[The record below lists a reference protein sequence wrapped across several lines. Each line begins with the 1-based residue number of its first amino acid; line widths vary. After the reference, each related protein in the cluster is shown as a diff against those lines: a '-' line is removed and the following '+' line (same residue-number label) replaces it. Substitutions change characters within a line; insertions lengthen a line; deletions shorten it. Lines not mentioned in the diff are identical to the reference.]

1 MSQSTQSTRSISP
14 AFSQDLLTA
23 QDAELRRCSRCHNY
37 KFAVHFAGRIE
48 DYHTCDRCRARQSTV
63 GQGVPEEGRIS
74 FDEFV
79 ESLPS
84 RYITDSTDAG
94 EVDVQYS
101 FHAYISMDAEMVA
114 MEDLAI
120 IDSISS
126 SIESVDGY
134 RYHLINVAHPM
145 KKHAVA
151 FYLGCTQDESI
162 QRQVADR
169 QRLSRMETFP
179 CSGRVTGEID
189 RRNHQ
194 IMIDIQHDPGH
205 CQYAVQNRAVPH
217 GVREFIR
224 DNALSYDASALF
236 SRVRLQFPK
245 ESRDVTQAQ
254 RRHEDQ
260 LVSSKILLQEAY
272 VLFIYAVSVMQVL
285 SNLPYVPGY
294 TVWIG

>member
-1 MSQSTQSTRSISP
+1 MSQSTQSARSISP

-23 QDAELRRCSRCHNY
+23 QDAELRRCSGCRNY

-48 DYHTCDRCRARQSTV
+48 DYRTCDRCRARQSTV

-126 SIESVDGY
+126 SIESADGY

-151 FYLGCTQDESI
+151 FYLGCAQDESV

-169 QRLSRMETFP
+169 QRLTSRMETFP
-179 CSGRVTGEID
+179 CGGRVTGEID

-205 CQYAVQNRAVPH
+205 CRYAVQNRAVPH

-236 SRVRLQFPK
+236 SRVRLQFPE

-254 RRHEDQ
+254 VW
-260 LVSSKILLQEAY
+260 LFLIGLLQC
-272 VLFIYAVSVMQVL
+272 
-285 SNLPYVPGY
+285 
-294 TVWIG
+294 

>member
-1 MSQSTQSTRSISP
+1 RGY
-14 AFSQDLLTA
+14 DN
-23 QDAELRRCSRCHNY
+23 NY

-63 GQGVPEEGRIS
+63 GQGVPEKGRIS

-79 ESLPS
+79 KSLPS
-84 RYITDSTDAG
+84 RYIADSTDAD
-94 EVDVQYS
+94 ECVVDVQYS
-101 FHAYISMDAEMVA
+101 FHVYISMDAEVVT

-126 SIESVDGY
+126 SIESADGY
-134 RYHLINVAHPM
+134 HYHLINVAHPM

-151 FYLGCTQDESI
+151 FYLGCAQDESI

-169 QRLSRMETFP
+169 QRLTSRMETFP
-179 CSGRVTGEID
+179 CGGRVTGEID

-205 CQYAVQNRAVPH
+205 CRYAVQNRAVPH
-217 GVREFIR
+217 GVREFIC
-224 DNALSYDASALF
+224 DNALSYDASELF

-254 RRHEDQ
+254 VYYWWNNTTTQMYRRHEDQ

-272 VLFIYAVSVMQVL
+272 ILFIYAVSVMQVL